1 MHLGGEMRKLFSTL
15 TKVWVGKE
23 EMDFETLQ
31 CTPVN
36 SFFVLGLCINFIH
49 LNYLKTFSEQELHVF
64 GHILYKDQKATQ
76 MQYKEKRKKSQSF
89 HFHDVVFE
97 SAINTFYFSE

>member
-1 MHLGGEMRKLFSTL
+1 
-15 TKVWVGKE
+15 
-23 EMDFETLQ
+23 MDFETLQ

-49 LNYLKTFSEQELHVF
+49 LNYLKTFFEQELHVF

-76 MQYKEKRKKSQSF
+76 TQYKEKRKKSQSF

-97 SAINTFYFSE
+97 SAINHFLFFRVTNELD